1 MAPFSADNRCPECAR
16 LRRRVAELEAQ
27 VEKLTRLLEQ
37 LQRGAKRQAAPFSR
51 GQPKSDPKPPGRK
64 PGAAYGT
71 PAHRPPPAP
80 EQIDEVHE
88 AALPEACPD
97 CGGRV
102 VEDRVEGQFQTEIPR
117 RPIYRRFDV
126 HVGHCMQCGTRVQ
139 GRHPLQTSNALGAA
153 ASQLGPDA
161 QAALVELNKH
171 LGLSHGKSVSCLERL
186 FGIRLTR
193 GGSAQVVERA
203 AQRLQ
208 PIYQQLCHTVRRA
221 RQVVPDET
229 GWRIG
234 GRSAWLHV
242 LVARRATVYAIGDR
256 SSAVAMSILGA
267 EYSGVLVH
275 DGWAPYDQFQQARH
289 QQCLQHLRRRCA
301 ELLEV
306 AARGAAHFP
315 HQVAESLRAALALRD
330 RYAASQISRHGLAL
344 ARGHLARRLSRLL
357 WPPKRQA
364 AYERLAA
371 HLWKHFHELFTFLT
385 VPGVDATNWRAE
397 HALRFAVVNRKVWGG
412 NRTPSGGEA
421 QAILLSVWR
430 TCWQHGQSA
439 LDFLSHL
446 LRDLAIA
453 LPLPP

>member
-1 MAPFSADNRCPECAR
+1 
-16 LRRRVAELEAQ
+16 VAELEAQ
-27 VEKLTRLLEQ
+27 VEKLTRLVEQ

-51 GQPKSDPKPPGRK
+51 GQPVADPKPPGRK
-64 PGAAYGT
+64 PGAAYGVK
-71 PAHRPPPAP
+71 AHRPPPAA

-88 AALPEACPD
+88 AALPEACVD

-102 VEDRVEGQFQTEIPR
+102 VEDRVEPQYQVEIPR
-117 RPIYRRFDV
+117 RPIHRRFNV
-126 HVGHCMQCGTRVQ
+126 HIGHCARCGTRVQ
-139 GRHPLQTSNALGAA
+139 GRHPLQTSEALGAA

-161 QAALVELNKH
+161 QAALVEWNKH
-171 LGLSHGKSVSCLERL
+171 LGLSHGKAVACLERL

-193 GGSAQVVERA
+193 GGAAQVILRA
-203 AQRLQ
+203 ARRLQ
-208 PIYQQLCHTVRRA
+208 PVYQQLCHTVRRA

-242 LVARRATVYAIGDR
+242 LVARRATVYTIGDR
-256 SSAVAMSILGA
+256 SSAAAMSILGA

-289 QQCLQHLRRRCA
+289 QQCLQHLLRRCA

-306 AARGAAHFP
+306 ATRRAADFP
-315 HQVAESLRAALALRD
+315 QQVTEQLRAALALRD
-330 RYAASQISRHGLAL
+330 RYASGQISRHGLAV
-344 ARGHLARRLSRLL
+344 ARGGVRERLSRLL
-357 WPPKRQA
+357 WPPLRRA
-364 AYERLAA
+364 SHERLAA
-371 HLWKHFHELFTFLT
+371 HLWNHFQELFTFLS
-385 VPGVDATNWRAE
+385 VPGTDATNWRAE

-412 NRTPSGGEA
+412 NRTPGGGEA

-430 TCWQHGQSA
+430 TCWQHGQCA
-439 LDFLSHL
+439 IDFLSQL
-446 LRDLAIA
+446 LRGQATA